1 MKYSFVLLI
10 TIVILSGSCKVQK
23 GLVNDQ
29 ENKPILDVENGL
41 SSLVLIQGDSTWNIE
56 ERMQYYGI
64 PGVTIAVIKDFKI
77 DWVGY
82 YGIKDK
88 VEKLP
93 VTEATLFQAGSIS
106 KPVAAYAALK
116 TVDLKKIDL
125 NKDVNTYLDSWKIPN
140 NNFTLSKSI
149 SLAHL
154 LSHTGGVT
162 VQGFSGYGIQEKLPD
177 FIQILNGE
185 SPANSPAIEIDEYPG
200 VEFRYSG
207 GGYCIVQQL
216 LTDVY
221 GKNFPTLMKE
231 LVLDPLGMSSS
242 TFKQQLPDS
251 LLRNAADG
259 YTQDGSLINGG
270 FNIYPEMAAAGL
282 WTTASDLASFV
293 IDIQSSL
300 QNGMNSKILS
310 KELSTK
316 MMTPFLQSYMGLG
329 IFILDK
335 GEEVYFQHGGWN
347 EGFSSQFI
355 AHRDKG
361 YGVVVLSNSN
371 QPNLI
376 NEVIRS
382 VARVYQWDNFLS
394 DTFVPLPIIREEKDR
409 IMGRYKY
416 NDDNV
421 TTILEKNNRIYYHY
435 IPNNF
440 EELIKIDSNLY
451 IRRENSTKI
460 TFKEID
466 GEMTL
471 VFLADDGARESQI
484 CNRLQK
490 DEKVPYELLFNDSF
504 EKGLNAYKELRKK
517 DSTNIVVQ
525 ESRINSFG
533 YSFLYSDQVEKAI
546 QVFKINIE
554 LHPASPI
561 AHNALGEAYIKIG
574 AKEEAIQSFRESLKI
589 KPDNRFALKKILELE
604 K

>member
-1 MKYSFVLLI
+1 MH
-10 TIVILSGSCKVQK
+10 K
-23 GLVNDQ
+23 GLVSDQ
-29 ENKPILDVENGL
+29 ENKSFEVENGL

-56 ERMQYYGI
+56 DRMQYYGV
-64 PGVTIAVIKDFKI
+64 PGMTIAVIKDFKI
-77 DWVGY
+77 DWVGC
-82 YGIKDK
+82 YGVKDK
-88 VEKLP
+88 VGKLP

-106 KPVAAYAALK
+106 KPVSAYAALK
-116 TVDLKKIDL
+116 TVDLNKIDL
-125 NKDVNTYLDSWKIPN
+125 NKDVNTYLYSWKIPEN
-140 NNFTLSKSI
+140 SFTISKSI

-162 VQGFSGYGIQEKLPD
+162 VQGFAGYGMREKLPD
-177 FIQILNGE
+177 FVQILNGE
-185 SPANSPAIEIDEYPG
+185 SPANSPAIKVDEYPG

-216 LTDVY
+216 LTDVH
-221 GKNFPTLMKE
+221 GKNFPTVMKE

-242 TFKQQLPDS
+242 TFKQQLSED
-251 LLRNAADG
+251 LITNASDG
-259 YTQDGSLINGG
+259 YTQDGNWINGG

-282 WTTASDLASFV
+282 WTTASDLAAFV
-293 IDIQSSL
+293 IDIQNGL

-347 EGFSSQFI
+347 EGFSSQFT

-394 DTFVPLPIIREEKDR
+394 DAVSPLPINREEKDR
-409 IMGRYKY
+409 IIGRYKY

-421 TTILEKNNRIYYHY
+421 TTILEKNDKIYYHY
-435 IPNNF
+435 TPDNY
-440 EELIKIDSNLY
+440 EELIRIDSNIY
-451 IRRENSTKI
+451 IRRENSTEI
-460 TFKEID
+460 SFKEID
-466 GEMTL
+466 DEMTL
-471 VFLADDGARESQI
+471 VFLGDDGESESQI
-484 CNRLQK
+484 CGRLREN
-490 DEKVPYELLFNDSF
+490 EKVPYELLFNESF
-504 EKGLNAYKELRKK
+504 EKGLDAYKGLRKK
-517 DSTNIVVQ
+517 DSANVVVQ
-525 ESRINSFG
+525 ESRLNSFG
-533 YSFLYSDQVEKAI
+533 YGFLYSDQVEKAI

-554 LHPASPI
+554 LHPNSPI
-561 AHNALGEAYIKIG
+561 THNALGEAYIKIG
-574 AKEEAIQSFRESLKI
+574 AKEEALKSFRESLKI
-589 KPDNRFALKKILELE
+589 EPDNRFALKKILELE